1 MQDSES
7 RIQKRVLLCLALVG
21 SLATPGSSSQQ
32 SSQSGRPYLDAAVE
46 TAKWLEATAVKTEHG
61 LTWPAVP
68 GDPATVTSNLYAGSA
83 GVALFFLE
91 AHRATGERRYL
102 EHARGAAD
110 HIAATFDE
118 TADSGLY
125 TGLAGLC
132 YTLGETARATGVR
145 AYSSAARRCTLRL
158 RERAKRVGAGIEWS
172 DTTDIIGGGAGIGL
186 FLLYAAREFDGAAS
200 RDAAIQAGR
209 RLVSL
214 ARQESTGLS
223 WRMNPSFPRVMPNF
237 SHGTAG
243 IAYFLATLAAE
254 TRQKEF
260 LKPAVEGGR
269 HLQSIATTAQGGH
282 GDNDVCLVMH
292 NAPEGTDLFYL
303 GWCHGPAGT
312 ARLFHQLH
320 RVTGAA
326 EWRTWVD
333 RSARGILTSGIPDTQ
348 TPGFWNNVGQ
358 CCGSAGVGEFFLAL
372 HRASG
377 RQEYLAFARR
387 MTDNLLTRGTRDAT
401 GLRWTH
407 AEHRIRPELLQA
419 QTGFMQGAAGIGTWL
434 LHLDA
439 FDRKR
444 RPLVALP
451 DSPF

>member
-1 MQDSES
+1 MPGRILHPAF
-7 RIQKRVLLCLALVG
+7 RIQKSVLLPFVVLCSLSLV
-21 SLATPGSSSQQ
+21 ASSWEAAPPSD
-32 SSQSGRPYLDAAVE
+32 RPYLDAAVE
-46 TAKWLEATAVKTEHG
+46 TAKWLEAMAVKTEHG

-223 WRMNPSFPRVMPNF
+223 WRMNPTFPRVMPNF

-269 HLQSIATTAQGGH
+269 HLQSIATTG
-282 GDNDVCLVMH
+282 NDVCLVMH

-312 ARLFHQLH
+312 ARLFHQLQ
-320 RVTGAA
+320 RVTGAT
-326 EWRTWVD
+326 EWRMWVD

-372 HRASG
+372 HRTTK
-377 RQEYLAFARR
+377 RPEYLAFARR
-387 MTDNLLTRGTRDAT
+387 LTDNLLKRATRDSQ

-407 AEHRIRPELLQA
+407 AEHRVRPELLQA

-434 LHLDA
+434 LHLDGY
-439 FDRKR
+439 DRGR
-444 RPLVALP
+444 QPVVRLS
-451 DSPF
+451 DSPY

>member
-1 MQDSES
+1 MP
-7 RIQKRVLLCLALVG
+7 KGTALATVCLLALVAAPE
-21 SLATPGSSSQQ
+21 LTFRQA
-32 SSQSGRPYLDAAVE
+32 SQSKRPYLEAALE
-46 TAKWLEATAVKTEHG
+46 TAKWLEGTAVKTAHG

-83 GVALFFLE
+83 GVVLFFLE

-102 EHARGAAD
+102 ERARAGAD
-110 HIAATFDE
+110 HLAATFDQ
-118 TADSGLY
+118 TADSGLC

-145 AYSSAARRCTLRL
+145 AYSGAARRCTARL
-158 RERAKRVGAGIEWS
+158 RERAKRIGAGIEWN
-172 DTTDIIGGGAGIGL
+172 DTTDIIGGGAGIGS
-186 FLLYAAREFDGAAS
+186 FLLHAAREFDGAAS

-214 ARQESTGLS
+214 ARREPTGVS

-260 LKPAVEGGR
+260 LKPAVDGAR
-269 HLQSIATTAQGGH
+269 HVQSIATTA
-282 GDNDVCLVMH
+282 NDVCLVMH

-312 ARLFHQLH
+312 ARLFQQLH

-333 RSARGILTSGIPDTQ
+333 RSARGILTSGIPETQ

-358 CCGSAGVGEFFLAL
+358 CCGSAGVGEFLLAL
-372 HRASG
+372 HRATG
-377 RQEYLAFARR
+377 REEYLAFARR
-387 MTDNLLTRGTRDAT
+387 LTDNLLARGTRDSE

-407 AEHRIRPELLQA
+407 AEHRVRPELLQA

-439 FDRKR
+439 FERKR
-444 RPLVALP
+444 RPLITLP

>member
-1 MQDSES
+1 M
-7 RIQKRVLLCLALVG
+7 
-21 SLATPGSSSQQ
+21 
-32 SSQSGRPYLDAAVE
+32 
-46 TAKWLEATAVKTEHG
+46 
-61 LTWPAVP
+61 
-68 GDPATVTSNLYAGSA
+68 
-83 GVALFFLE
+83 
-91 AHRATGERRYL
+91 
-102 EHARGAAD
+102 
-110 HIAATFDE
+110 
-118 TADSGLY
+118 
-125 TGLAGLC
+125 
-132 YTLGETARATGVR
+132 
-145 AYSSAARRCTLRL
+145 
-158 RERAKRVGAGIEWS
+158 GAGIEWS

-223 WRMNPSFPRVMPNF
+223 WRMNPTFPRVMPNF

-269 HLQSIATTAQGGH
+269 HLQSIATTAG
-282 GDNDVCLVMH
+282 NDVCLVMH
-292 NAPEGTDLFYL
+292 DAPEGTDLFYL

-326 EWRTWVD
+326 EWRMWVD
-333 RSARGILTSGIPDTQ
+333 RSARGILASGIPDTQ

-377 RQEYLAFARR
+377 RQEYLGVRPTDDRR
-387 MTDNLLTRGTRDAT
+387 TCSRAA
-401 GLRWTH
+401 H
-407 AEHRIRPELLQA
+407 AMRPA
-419 QTGFMQGAAGIGTWL
+419 CGGRTPSIG
-434 LHLDA
+434 
-439 FDRKR
+439 
-444 RPLVALP
+444 
-451 DSPF
+451 

>member
-1 MQDSES
+1 MTSGRFQNPEFRSE
-7 RIQKRVLLCLALVG
+7 KRRFLPLVLFCSVSVAA
-21 SLATPGSSSQQ
+21 SPWEPPTSAD
-32 SSQSGRPYLDAAVE
+32 RPYLKAAVE
-46 TAKWLEATAVKTEHG
+46 VAKWLESTAVKTEHG

-68 GDPATVTSNLYAGSA
+68 GDPSTVTSNLYSGSA

-91 AHRATGERRYL
+91 AHRATGDRRYL
-102 EHARGAAD
+102 EQARAAAD
-110 HIAATFDE
+110 HIGTTFDE
-118 TADSGLY
+118 TTDSGLY

-145 AYSSAARRCTLRL
+145 AYSSAARRCAVRL
-158 RERAKRVGAGIEWS
+158 RERAKTIAAGIEWS

-223 WRMNPSFPRVMPNF
+223 WRMNPTFPRVMPNF

-260 LKPAVEGGR
+260 LKPAIEGAR
-269 HLQSIATTAQGGH
+269 HLQSIATTA
-282 GDNDVCLVMH
+282 NDVCLVMH
-292 NAPEGTDLFYL
+292 NAPEGTDLYYL

-312 ARLFHQLH
+312 ARLFYQLH

-326 EWRTWVD
+326 EWRTWVE
-333 RSARGILTSGIPDTQ
+333 RSARGILTSGIPETQ

-372 HRASG
+372 HRAGG
-377 RQEYLAFARR
+377 RQDYLAFARR
-387 MTDNLLTRGTRDAT
+387 LTDNLLTRGTRDAS

-407 AEHRIRPELLQA
+407 AEHRVRPELLQA

-434 LHLDA
+434 LHLDG
-439 FDRKR
+439 FEQERL
-444 RPLVALP
+444 PLLRLP
-451 DSPF
+451 DSPY